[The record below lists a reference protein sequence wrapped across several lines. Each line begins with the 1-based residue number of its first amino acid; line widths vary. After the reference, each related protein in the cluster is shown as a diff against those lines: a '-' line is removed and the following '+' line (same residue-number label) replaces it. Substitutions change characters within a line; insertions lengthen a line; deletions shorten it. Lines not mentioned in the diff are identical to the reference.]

1 LVWREGFITSL
12 IYLPAETLQYNSVA
26 REILFEGLTREAIL
40 DMPAG
45 QIEQLVITGEPVVFT
60 AGTARVLGE
69 FRRLNDRL
77 QVTLAQIE
85 GGGEGVLPS
94 LTVLIEGYARSQ
106 SLPAVEWIVH
116 AVHCA
121 KPNLKLKRVLERKG
135 FVVKD
140 VDGTTAYHYFQEL

>member
-1 LVWREGFITSL
+1 M
-12 IYLPAETLQYNSVA
+12 A

-40 DMPAG
+40 RVPAE

-69 FRRLNDRL
+69 FRRLNNRL
-77 QVTLAQIE
+77 HVTLAQIE

-94 LTVLIEGYARSQ
+94 LTVLVEGYAKSQ
-106 SLPAVEWIVH
+106 SLAGVEWVVH

-121 KPNLKLKRVLERKG
+121 KPNLKLKRVLERRG
-135 FVVKD
+135 FVIKD